1 MARQAL
7 AVFVGLVSLTVVV
20 LVGLGPVGARQARTE
35 AVAAASPTAAP
46 VVRELLGQGL
56 PPAAQGQNLDLVRY
70 TIAPGATLPIH
81 VHPGMQVAFILSGEL
96 TYHVLL
102 GEVPV
107 TRSANQPVAAPSE
120 IVAAGETTILHP
132 NDSIV
137 EAPGVVHFGENLGT
151 EPVVILAA
159 TLFASDQPS
168 AIVVNPQ
175 GTPVA

>member
-1 MARQAL
+1 MVRQAL
-7 AVFVGLVSLTVVV
+7 AIVVGLVTLAVVTVV
-20 LVGLGPVGARQARTE
+20 GLDPAGARQAST
-35 AVAAASPTAAP
+35 ATAAAASPTANP
-46 VVRELLGQGL
+46 VVREVFGRGL
-56 PPAAQGQNLDLVRY
+56 PPAAPGQNLDLVRY
-70 TIAPGATLPIH
+70 AIAPGATLPIH
-81 VHPGMQVAFILSGEL
+81 VHPGTQVAYIESGEL

-107 TRSANQPVAAPSE
+107 TRDVNQPIGAPSE
-120 IVAAGETTILHP
+120 TVSAGQTTVLHP

-137 EAPGVVHFGENLGT
+137 EAPGVVHYGENLGPD
-151 EPVVILAA
+151 PVVILAA